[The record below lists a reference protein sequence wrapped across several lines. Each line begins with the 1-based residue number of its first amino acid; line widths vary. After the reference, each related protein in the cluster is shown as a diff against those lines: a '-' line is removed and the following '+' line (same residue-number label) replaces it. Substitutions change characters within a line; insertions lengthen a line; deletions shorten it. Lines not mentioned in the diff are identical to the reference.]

1 MARVFRA
8 SSSPSSAGDLRHYPK
23 EPVQIP
29 HNCFREGFAPIF
41 AEQYYVNAG
50 TDDSP
55 KRIIRGSHPPKVF
68 GARRNPVRVTRL
80 GLGAGVIFFCRAAAA
95 MKINLSDTFR
105 RHAQECQRMAA
116 SARNPVDKATWSQMA
131 KRCLACAE
139 YYENQQSALDGQA
152 VARNRR
158 AHRRWA
164 QTRGSDLAHQQ

>member
-1 MARVFRA
+1 M
-8 SSSPSSAGDLRHYPK
+8 SMSPSS
-23 EPVQIP
+23 P
-29 HNCFREGFAPIF
+29 HVLF

-50 TDDSP
+50 IDDSR
-55 KRIIRGSHPPKVF
+55 KRIFPGRHPPKVF

-80 GLGAGVIFFCRAAAA
+80 GLGAGVIFFCRATAA
-95 MKINLSDTFR
+95 MKMNLSDTFR

-152 VARNRR
+152 AARNRR